1 MTDTKK
7 AVIELSANA
16 LKVLQRRYLKKGENG
31 EQLETPEEMFRRVA
45 RAIAQAE
52 RLYNPAAPVE
62 EWEATFYELMTSLEF
77 LPNSPTLMNAGRELG
92 QLSACFVLPVGDS
105 MESIFEAIKNTAL
118 IHKSGGGTGFSFSR
132 VRPHNDVVMSTKGVS
147 SGPLSFMSVFDAATE
162 TIKQGGTRRGANMG
176 IMRVD
181 HPDILDFI
189 RAKEDD
195 DHLNNFNISVAVT
208 DAFMRAVDADEDYP
222 LVNPRSGDVVQT
234 LSARKVF
241 KNMVALAWKNGDPGI
256 VFIDR
261 INADNPTPQ
270 LGEIESTNPCITG
283 ESLVY
288 TDAGLKRI
296 VDLYEGRRRPGL
308 VLDSRMAGDRGS
320 AKAAQV
326 VASGVK
332 PVYRLAT
339 VEGYEVRLT
348 ADHRVKTTR
357 GWVPACDLTE
367 GDRIH
372 ILDRKG
378 GFGSG
383 GSRRLGTLLGWLV
396 GDGTMKATE
405 VVLSFFGD
413 EKQEL
418 APVFAGL
425 MQEEVDGR
433 QLLDRSYTTNGYDV
447 GGRDEYRVKSARFWR
462 VAEEHGLRPGRKLC
476 VPESVFTGS
485 EDMQR
490 GFLTALFTADG
501 HVSGSP
507 EKGVSVRL
515 TSISRSLL
523 REVQR
528 LLLNFGIPSRI
539 YEGRRP
545 QGQRELPDGRGGMAM
560 YDCKEYHDLAV
571 SRGSLA
577 LFASEIG
584 FLSEAKQ
591 SKLLTL
597 LEGYRRGPYRQ
608 SFTARFRSLEPDGME
623 MVYDVTEPLTHS
635 FVANGLVIHNC
646 GEQPL
651 LPYESCNL
659 GSINLSRVVP
669 DGHVDYGALG
679 RIVRTAVRF
688 LDDVIDVNRYPL
700 PEIERMTK
708 GNRKIGLG
716 VMGFADMLLRLEV
729 PYDSDDA
736 CKIAGDVM
744 SFIQGEA
751 RAASEELA
759 RERGV
764 FPNFEGSIFDSPAG
778 ARVRNATVTTIAPT
792 GTISIIAG
800 CSSGIEPLFAI
811 SYVRANVLDDDRLV
825 EGHPYFEQVARQR
838 EFFSDELM
846 KQIAEV
852 GSVRHID
859 GVPADVRK
867 VFATAHDITPEWH
880 VKLQA
885 AFQKSTDN
893 AVSKTVNFPN
903 EATSDDVENVYLLAF
918 RSGCKGVTTYR
929 DGSREEQVLNVG
941 QGKKKRERDPAA
953 GGIATTRP
961 ARPQLLSGETQRMD
975 TGCGK
980 LFVIMNDDELGARE
994 VFANMGKAGGCASS
1008 NTEALGRLIS
1018 LALKKGASAA
1028 EIVEQLK
1035 GIRCHVPY
1043 GLGANATLSCADAI
1057 GKALERRYVAG
1068 AAAAAAGASQPQ
1080 LAFAQVAQ
1088 GACPECGGDMRHEGG
1103 CAVCNDP
1110 GCAFSKCS

>member
-1 MTDTKK
+1 MSDSQK
-7 AVIELSANA
+7 AVIELTANA
-16 LKVLQRRYLKKGENG
+16 LKVLERRYLKKGENG
-31 EQLETPEEMFRRVA
+31 EALETPEEMFRRVA
-45 RAIAQAE
+45 GAIAQAE

-62 EWEATFYELMTSLEF
+62 EWEDTFYRLMTSLEF

-181 HPDILDFI
+181 HPDIVEFI
-189 RAKEDD
+189 HAKQDD
-195 DHLNNFNISVAVT
+195 DRLNNFNISVAVT
-208 DAFMRAVDADEDYP
+208 DAFMRSVDADEEYA
-222 LVNPRSGDVVQT
+222 LVNPRSGDTVRM

-241 KNMVALAWKNGDPGI
+241 KNMVNLAWKNGDPGI

-261 INADNPTPQ
+261 INADNPTPHI
-270 LGEIESTNPCITG
+270 GEIESTNPCVTG

-288 TDAGLKRI
+288 TGQGLKRI
-296 VDLYEGRRRPGL
+296 VDLYEAHRRPDL
-308 VLDSRMAGDRGS
+308 VLDSRMAAERTC

-326 VASGVK
+326 VASGIK
-332 PVYRLAT
+332 PVFRLTT
-339 VEGYEVRLT
+339 VEGYEIRLT
-348 ADHRVKTTR
+348 ADHRLRTTR
-357 GWVPACDLTE
+357 GWVPACELTE
-367 GDRIH
+367 GDRLH

-378 GFGSG
+378 GFGSA
-383 GSRRLGTLLGWLV
+383 GSRRLGMLLGWLV

-405 VVLSFFGD
+405 VVLSFFGE

-418 APVFAGL
+418 APVFAGM
-425 MQEEVDGR
+425 MQDEVDGT
-433 QLLDRSYTTNGYDV
+433 QLRDRSYTLNGYAV
-447 GGRDEYRVKSARFWR
+447 SGRDEYRVKSERFWR
-462 VAEEHGLRPGRKLC
+462 VAEEHGLRPGHKHR
-476 VPESVFTGS
+476 VPESVLTGS

-501 HVSGSP
+501 HVGGSVR
-507 EKGVSVRL
+507 KGASVRL
-515 TSISRSLL
+515 TSISRGLL
-523 REVQR
+523 RDVQR
-528 LLLNFGIPSRI
+528 VLVNFGIPSRI

-545 QGQRELPDGRGGMAM
+545 EGPRSLPDGRGGQAL
-560 YDCKEYHDLAV
+560 YACKEYHELAV
-571 SRGSLA
+571 SRGGLA
-577 LFASEIG
+577 QFAAEIG

-591 SKLLTL
+591 AKLLAL
-597 LEGYRRGPYRQ
+597 LHGYRRGPYKQ
-608 SFTARFRSLEPDGME
+608 PFTARFRALEPDGCE
-623 MVYDVTEPLTHS
+623 MVYDVTEPITHS

-659 GSINLSRVVP
+659 GSINLSKIVP
-669 DGHVDYGALG
+669 DGHIDYGELG

-700 PEIERMTK
+700 PEIEHMTK

-729 PYDSDDA
+729 AYDSEES
-736 CKIAGDVM
+736 CRIAGEVM
-744 SFIQGEA
+744 QFIHDEA
-751 RAASEELA
+751 RAASEDLA

-764 FPNFEGSIFDSPAG
+764 FPNFEGSIFDTTAG

-811 SYVRANVLDDDRLV
+811 SYVRANVLDDDRMV
-825 EGHPYFEQVARQR
+825 EVQPYFEQVARQR
-838 EFFSDELM
+838 DFYSAELM
-846 KQIAEV
+846 KKIADV
-852 GSVRHID
+852 GSVRHLD
-859 GVPADVRK
+859 GVPRDVQQ
-867 VFATAHDITPEWH
+867 VFATAHDIIPEWH
-880 VKLQA
+880 IKLQA
-885 AFQKSTDN
+885 AFQRGTDN

-903 EATSDDVENVYLLAF
+903 EATIEDVEKVYLLAY
-918 RSGCKGVTTYR
+918 RSGCKGVTIYR
-929 DGSREEQVLNVG
+929 DGSRDEQVLNVG
-941 QGKKKRERDPAA
+941 QSKKKRAA
-953 GGIATTRP
+953 DASLGIATTRP
-961 ARPQLLSGETQRMD
+961 SRPELLTGETQRME

-980 LFVIMNDDELGARE
+980 LFVIMNDDEFGPRE

-1018 LALKKGASAA
+1018 LALKKGASA
-1028 EIVEQLK
+1028 EEVTEQLK
-1035 GIRCHVPY
+1035 GIRCHAPY
-1043 GLGANATLSCADAI
+1043 GLGPNATLSCADAI
-1057 GKALERRYVAG
+1057 GKALERRYVRG
-1068 AAAAAAGASQPQ
+1068 AAAAAAHEPEPQ
-1080 LAFAQVAQ
+1080 LSLVELAQ
-1088 GACPECGGDMRHEGG
+1088 GACPDCGGAMRHEGG
-1103 CAVCNDP
+1103 CTVCTDP
-1110 GCAFSKCS
+1110 GCGYSKCS

>member
-1 MTDTKK
+1 MTDTGK

-31 EQLETPEEMFRRVA
+31 ELLETPEEMFRRVA

-147 SGPLSFMSVFDAATE
+147 SGPLSFMNVFDAATE

-195 DHLNNFNISVAVT
+195 DRLNNFNISVAVT

-222 LVNPRSGDVVQT
+222 LINPRSGDVVRT
-234 LSARKVF
+234 LKAREVF
-241 KNMVALAWKNGDPGI
+241 NSMVTLAWKNGDPGI

-270 LGEIESTNPCITG
+270 LGEIESTNP
-283 ESLVY
+283 
-288 TDAGLKRI
+288 
-296 VDLYEGRRRPGL
+296 
-308 VLDSRMAGDRGS
+308 
-320 AKAAQV
+320 
-326 VASGVK
+326 
-332 PVYRLAT
+332 
-339 VEGYEVRLT
+339 
-348 ADHRVKTTR
+348 
-357 GWVPACDLTE
+357 
-367 GDRIH
+367 
-372 ILDRKG
+372 
-378 GFGSG
+378 
-383 GSRRLGTLLGWLV
+383 
-396 GDGTMKATE
+396 
-405 VVLSFFGD
+405 
-413 EKQEL
+413 
-418 APVFAGL
+418 
-425 MQEEVDGR
+425 
-433 QLLDRSYTTNGYDV
+433 
-447 GGRDEYRVKSARFWR
+447 
-462 VAEEHGLRPGRKLC
+462 
-476 VPESVFTGS
+476 
-485 EDMQR
+485 
-490 GFLTALFTADG
+490 
-501 HVSGSP
+501 
-507 EKGVSVRL
+507 
-515 TSISRSLL
+515 
-523 REVQR
+523 
-528 LLLNFGIPSRI
+528 
-539 YEGRRP
+539 
-545 QGQRELPDGRGGMAM
+545 
-560 YDCKEYHDLAV
+560 
-571 SRGSLA
+571 
-577 LFASEIG
+577 
-584 FLSEAKQ
+584 
-591 SKLLTL
+591 
-597 LEGYRRGPYRQ
+597 
-608 SFTARFRSLEPDGME
+608 
-623 MVYDVTEPLTHS
+623 
-635 FVANGLVIHNC
+635 C

-729 PYDSDDA
+729 PYDSAEA

-744 SFIQGEA
+744 SFIHDEA

-811 SYVRANVLDDDRLV
+811 SYVRANVLDDDRMV

-838 EFFSDELM
+838 GFLSDELM

-852 GSVRHID
+852 GSVRHLD
-859 GVPADVRK
+859 GVPPDVQQ

-918 RSGCKGVTTYR
+918 RSGCKGVTIYR

-941 QGKKKRERDPAA
+941 QSKNKRERDPAA

-961 ARPQLLSGETQRMD
+961 SRPQLLSGETQRMD

-980 LFVIMNDDELGARE
+980 LFVIMNDDEYGPRE

-1018 LALKKGASAA
+1018 LALKKGASTG

-1057 GKALERRYVAG
+1057 GKALERRYVVG
-1068 AAAAAAGASQPQ
+1068 AAAAAAGGSEPQ
-1080 LAFAQVAQ
+1080 LSFVQVAQ
-1088 GACPECGGDMRHEGG
+1088 GACPDCGGDMRHEGG

-1110 GCAFSKCS
+1110 ACAYSKCS